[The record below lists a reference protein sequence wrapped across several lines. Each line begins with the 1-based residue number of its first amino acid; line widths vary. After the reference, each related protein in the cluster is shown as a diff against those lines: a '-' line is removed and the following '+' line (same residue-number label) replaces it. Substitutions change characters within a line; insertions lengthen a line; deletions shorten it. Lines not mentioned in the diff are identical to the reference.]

1 MGVAHA
7 EMAAQAADT
16 IVGFL
21 YDVHV
26 QDLATATKADSPF
39 APNSDFDEYLNDE
52 YEVVNILGVEFLPSE
67 ILFQIEPESYRAFL
81 EEFLGQDWT
90 ADK

>member
-7 EMAAQAADT
+7 VMAAQAADT

-26 QDLATATKADSPF
+26 QDLATAAKTDSAS
-39 APNSDFDEYLNDE
+39 APNSNFDKYLDDE

-67 ILFQIEPESYRAFL
+67 ILFQVEPETYSVFL
-81 EEFLGQDWT
+81 EEFLAQDGT
-90 ADK
+90 ADE

>member
-21 YDVHV
+21 YDVHAR
-26 QDLATATKADSPF
+26 DLATASSVDSAL
-39 APNSDFDEYLNDE
+39 APNSDFDEYLNNE
-52 YEVVNILGVEFLPSE
+52 YEVVNILGMEFLPSE
-67 ILFQIEPESYRAFL
+67 ILFQIEPESYRALL
-81 EEFLGQDWT
+81 EEFFNRDRT
-90 ADK
+90 ADE